1 MPGDGAL
8 VSHLTHPRAADPGA
22 DGVRSTLR

>member
-8 VSHLTHPRAADPGA
+8 VSHLTDPRAADPGA
-22 DGVRSTLR
+22 DGGRSTLR